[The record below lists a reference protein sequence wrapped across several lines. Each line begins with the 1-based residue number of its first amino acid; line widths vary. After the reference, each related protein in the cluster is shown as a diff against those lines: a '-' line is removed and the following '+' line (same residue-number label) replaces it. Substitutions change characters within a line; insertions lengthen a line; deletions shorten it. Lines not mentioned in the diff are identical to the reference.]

1 MKQLM
6 KPTYKMKN
14 LKIFTIVFALFALA
28 FQANAQGNKGGRKAR
43 HEKIDAAKTAYLTD
57 RMNLSTEQSQKFWPL
72 YNEYDA
78 KRQQIRKKSRALKEE
93 NLEAMSDAD
102 LKAGINDMMEGRQQ
116 ELNLEK
122 EYLEKFQK
130 VISVRQVATM
140 YKAEKEFMKV
150 LLKKL
155 NDDNPK

>member
-1 MKQLM
+1 
-6 KPTYKMKN
+6 MKN
-14 LKIFTIVFALFALA
+14 LKIFTILFFVFTLA

-57 RMNLSTEQSQKFWPL
+57 KMNLSTEQSQKFWPL
-72 YNEYDA
+72 YNEYDG
-78 KRQQIRKKSRALKEE
+78 KRQQIRKKSRALKEN

-102 LKAGINDMMEGRQQ
+102 LKEGINNMMEGRQQ

-130 VISVRQVATM
+130 VITVRQVATM

-155 NDDNPK
+155 NNDNQRN

>member
-1 MKQLM
+1 
-6 KPTYKMKN
+6 MKN

>member
-1 MKQLM
+1 MKF
-6 KPTYKMKN
+6 TYKMKN
-14 LKIFTIVFALFALA
+14 LKLYALLLAFFALA
-28 FQANAQGNKGGRKAR
+28 WQAEAQHQPNRKER
-43 HEKIDAAKTAYLTD
+43 HEKIDAAKTAFMTD
-57 RMNLSTEQSQKFWPL
+57 KMNLNTEQSQKFWPL

-78 KRQQIRKKSRALKEE
+78 KRQQIRRKSRTLKED
-93 NLEAMSDAD
+93 NLEALSDAE
-102 LKAGINDMMEGRQQ
+102 LKESINTMLEGRQQ

-130 VISVRQVATM
+130 VISVRQVAAM

-155 NDDNPK
+155 NDDRPRN